1 MSPGR
6 RWALALVYLG
16 LVHITSSFAPGPT
29 GFIPLAGVDKLV
41 HLCEFGA
48 LALVFW
54 RPVRETAPPRHP
66 ELRVAAVLFLF
77 VAVNGVSMN
86 FINRSFHVGTP
97 LGRTRRRT
105 RWEPERPF
113 SGFFTGKRPGFQGL
127 PGFEEINMP
136 DIREQLA
143 EDMKTAMRE
152 KAADRLSTIRL
163 MRSEILNKEKEKGD
177 ETSGEDIL
185 KLLQSMVKKREEA
198 AEQFDKGERSELAA
212 KERAEILVV
221 QGYLPAQMDDDAV
234 RLAAKAAIEETGAA
248 SIKEMGKV
256 MGVLSKQLAGQATGA
271 RITQIVKE
279 LLSA

>member
-1 MSPGR
+1 
-6 RWALALVYLG
+6 
-16 LVHITSSFAPGPT
+16 
-29 GFIPLAGVDKLV
+29 
-41 HLCEFGA
+41 
-48 LALVFW
+48 
-54 RPVRETAPPRHP
+54 
-66 ELRVAAVLFLF
+66 
-77 VAVNGVSMN
+77 MN
-86 FINRSFHVGTP
+86 FINRSFQVGTP
-97 LGRTRRRT
+97 PGQTRRRT

-113 SGFFTGKRPGFQGL
+113 SGFFTGKRPGFRGL

-163 MRSEILNKEKEKGD
+163 MRSEILNKDKEKGD
-177 ETSGEDIL
+177 ETSEEDIL

-212 KERAEILVV
+212 KERTEILVV

-234 RLAAKAAIEETGAA
+234 RLAAEAAIEETGAA

-271 RITQIVKE
+271 RISQIVKE

>member
-1 MSPGR
+1 
-6 RWALALVYLG
+6 
-16 LVHITSSFAPGPT
+16 
-29 GFIPLAGVDKLV
+29 
-41 HLCEFGA
+41 
-48 LALVFW
+48 
-54 RPVRETAPPRHP
+54 
-66 ELRVAAVLFLF
+66 
-77 VAVNGVSMN
+77 
-86 FINRSFHVGTP
+86 
-97 LGRTRRRT
+97 
-105 RWEPERPF
+105 
-113 SGFFTGKRPGFQGL
+113 
-127 PGFEEINMP
+127 MP

-152 KAADRLSTIRL
+152 KAAGRLSTIRL
-163 MRSEILNKEKEKGD
+163 MRSEILNKDKEKGD
-177 ETSGEDIL
+177 ETSEEDIL

-271 RITQIVKE
+271 RISQIVKE

>member
-1 MSPGR
+1 
-6 RWALALVYLG
+6 
-16 LVHITSSFAPGPT
+16 
-29 GFIPLAGVDKLV
+29 
-41 HLCEFGA
+41 
-48 LALVFW
+48 
-54 RPVRETAPPRHP
+54 
-66 ELRVAAVLFLF
+66 
-77 VAVNGVSMN
+77 
-86 FINRSFHVGTP
+86 
-97 LGRTRRRT
+97 
-105 RWEPERPF
+105 
-113 SGFFTGKRPGFQGL
+113 
-127 PGFEEINMP
+127 MP

-163 MRSEILNKEKEKGD
+163 MRSEILNKDKEKGD
-177 ETSGEDIL
+177 ETSEEDIL
-185 KLLQSMVKKREEA
+185 KLLQSMIKKREEA

>member
-1 MSPGR
+1 MS
-6 RWALALVYLG
+6 
-16 LVHITSSFAPGPT
+16 
-29 GFIPLAGVDKLV
+29 
-41 HLCEFGA
+41 
-48 LALVFW
+48 
-54 RPVRETAPPRHP
+54 
-66 ELRVAAVLFLF
+66 
-77 VAVNGVSMN
+77 
-86 FINRSFHVGTP
+86 
-97 LGRTRRRT
+97 
-105 RWEPERPF
+105 
-113 SGFFTGKRPGFQGL
+113 
-127 PGFEEINMP
+127 

-163 MRSEILNKEKEKGD
+163 MRSEILNKDKEKGD
-177 ETSGEDIL
+177 ETSEEDIL

-198 AEQFDKGERSELAA
+198 AEQFDKGEPSELAA

>member
-1 MSPGR
+1 
-6 RWALALVYLG
+6 
-16 LVHITSSFAPGPT
+16 
-29 GFIPLAGVDKLV
+29 
-41 HLCEFGA
+41 
-48 LALVFW
+48 
-54 RPVRETAPPRHP
+54 
-66 ELRVAAVLFLF
+66 
-77 VAVNGVSMN
+77 
-86 FINRSFHVGTP
+86 
-97 LGRTRRRT
+97 
-105 RWEPERPF
+105 
-113 SGFFTGKRPGFQGL
+113 
-127 PGFEEINMP
+127 MP

-163 MRSEILNKEKEKGD
+163 MRSEILNKDKEKGD

>member
-1 MSPGR
+1 
-6 RWALALVYLG
+6 
-16 LVHITSSFAPGPT
+16 
-29 GFIPLAGVDKLV
+29 
-41 HLCEFGA
+41 
-48 LALVFW
+48 
-54 RPVRETAPPRHP
+54 
-66 ELRVAAVLFLF
+66 
-77 VAVNGVSMN
+77 
-86 FINRSFHVGTP
+86 
-97 LGRTRRRT
+97 
-105 RWEPERPF
+105 
-113 SGFFTGKRPGFQGL
+113 
-127 PGFEEINMP
+127 MP

-163 MRSEILNKEKEKGD
+163 MRSEILNKDKEKGD
-177 ETSGEDIL
+177 ETSEEDIL

-198 AEQFDKGERSELAA
+198 AEQFDKGEPSELAA

>member
-1 MSPGR
+1 MS
-6 RWALALVYLG
+6 
-16 LVHITSSFAPGPT
+16 
-29 GFIPLAGVDKLV
+29 
-41 HLCEFGA
+41 
-48 LALVFW
+48 
-54 RPVRETAPPRHP
+54 
-66 ELRVAAVLFLF
+66 
-77 VAVNGVSMN
+77 
-86 FINRSFHVGTP
+86 
-97 LGRTRRRT
+97 
-105 RWEPERPF
+105 
-113 SGFFTGKRPGFQGL
+113 
-127 PGFEEINMP
+127 

-163 MRSEILNKEKEKGD
+163 MRSEILNKDKEKGD
-177 ETSGEDIL
+177 ETSEEDIL